1 MKYLKPSITA
11 LALMLANSSLFA
23 SSHQDAPLAIL
34 DPAANTTDVYAFV
47 AQSGNEPKYLAV
59 ALGVYPFEEPGIGPN
74 KYNFDDKVL
83 YEIHVALGDDLE
95 DGRATISYQFE
106 FHSETRNATT
116 ILDNFTGVIQHVG
129 DQNQNFIQHYTVTK
143 VNHRTGERE
152 VLGTGIVPPNNQG
165 IATPFYN
172 QDDNGEEPAKP
183 GVQNE
188 ADLDRYTKEAIARL
202 KNGYISFAGQRD
214 DGFYADVQAVFDLAH
229 LRNPGK
235 DSQAGF
241 NIHEISFEIPVSE
254 LGGDQQIVGVY
265 ASTSRRQVRVIR
277 DRGDLEFGP
286 WVQVARQ
293 GNPLFNEI
301 FVAIA
306 DKDFYSLTTP
316 ELDRV
321 RFAKYALNP
330 ELARILGS
338 QFTTGR
344 TDIAAIFIPDL
355 IKVDLST
362 PAAHLTTTTGDDPA
376 HQFSRLSIFGGD
388 VLQSRIQDPFGNGG
402 LIPGGWPNGRR
413 FGDDVVDIGIDALLS
428 DLRTLP
434 LVINTDPAGDGVF
447 ANDMVYS
454 SVFPYESTPQNGR
467 DHRHDGLPP
476 E

>member
-11 LALMLANSSLFA
+11 LALMIANSSLFA

-47 AQSGNEPKYLAV
+47 TQHGNEPKYLTV

-74 KYNFDDKVL
+74 KYNFDDNVL

-106 FHSETRNATT
+106 FHSETRNANT

-129 DQNQNFIQHYTVTK
+129 DENQNFIQHYTVTK
-143 VNHRTGERE
+143 INHRTRE
-152 VLGTGIVPPNNQG
+152 QKVLGTGIVPPNNQG
-165 IATPFYN
+165 NATPYYN
-172 QDDNGEEPAKP
+172 QGDNGENPAKP
-183 GVQNE
+183 GVQNV
-188 ADLDRYTKEAIARL
+188 ADLDRYTLESIVRL
-202 KNGYISFAGQRD
+202 NNGYISFAGQRD
-214 DGFYADVQAVFDLAH
+214 DGFYADVQSIFDLLH

-235 DSQAGF
+235 DSQGGF
-241 NIHEISFEIPVSE
+241 NIHEISFNIPVSE
-254 LGGDQQIVGVY
+254 LGGDRQIVGIY

-277 DRGDLEFGP
+277 DRADLEFGP

-293 GNPLFNEI
+293 GNPLFNEV

-306 DKDFYSLTTP
+306 DKDLYSRTTP
-316 ELDRV
+316 ELDRI

-330 ELARILGS
+330 ELARLIGS

-362 PAAHLTTTTGDDPA
+362 PAAHLTATKGDDPA
-376 HQFSRLSIFGGD
+376 HPFSRLSIFGND
-388 VLQSRIQDPFGNGG
+388 VLQSLIQDPFGNGG

-428 DLRTLP
+428 DLRKLP
-434 LVINTDPAGDGVF
+434 LVINTFPAGDGVF
-447 ANDMVYS
+447 ENDMVYN

-467 DHRHDGLPP
+467 IHGHHGLPP